1 MDAWGLTQE
10 LNGEGLTIKQH
21 SLIPESKLRDDL
33 THSKIRSVKRKR
45 KRKSKDKL
53 GKGKMKLRG
62 SQIIFAGIHQLW
74 SHPGC

>member
-1 MDAWGLTQE
+1 MDAWGLTLE

-33 THSKIRSVKRKR
+33 SHSKIRSVKKKR
-45 KRKSKDKL
+45 KRKDKL
-53 GKGKMKLRG
+53 GKGKMKRRG
-62 SQIIFAGIHQLW
+62 SQIIFAGIHRLW

>member
-21 SLIPESKLRDDL
+21 SLIQESKLRDDL
-33 THSKIRSVKRKR
+33 THSKIRSAKKKKRKR
-45 KRKSKDKL
+45 NDKL